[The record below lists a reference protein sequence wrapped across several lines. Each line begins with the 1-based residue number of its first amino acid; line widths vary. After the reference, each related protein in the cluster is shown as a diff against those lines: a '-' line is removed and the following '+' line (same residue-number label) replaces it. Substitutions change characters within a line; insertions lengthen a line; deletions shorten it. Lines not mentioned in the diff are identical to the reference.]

1 MDTTTQL
8 KPIETMSLKEIA
20 AEIKEHL
27 HRLEAEQKAKDPNE
41 EGRLRYFGASAY
53 AAGPKVGIQH
63 ITYRGARNFSRAAA
77 GCYLSLLR
85 VGEAP
90 TFSDPRIQEIEAN
103 EKATRTRKKEDRER
117 QEHEARRA
125 TYDRDRI
132 YAVTIPAQ
140 VVYVVCRQPPS
151 GREAAYRGALQ
162 YAARN
167 VVQIEGPVVEIRPED
182 VPEAD
187 QGKIPVV
194 PARYDFKDPTL
205 ENQPIEKWPR
215 R

>member
-1 MDTTTQL
+1 MAT
-8 KPIETMSLKEIA
+8 KPIEAMSLKEIA
-20 AEIKEHL
+20 AEINDNL
-27 HRLEAEQKAKDPNE
+27 RRLEAEQN
-41 EGRLRYFGASAY
+41 LRKTDGDRSRYYHAAASAS
-53 AAGPKVGIQH
+53 GPKVHIQH
-63 ITYRGARNFSRAAA
+63 VSYQGGRCFSKAAA

-85 VGEAP
+85 EGSAP

-103 EKATRTRKKEDRER
+103 ERATRSRKKEDRER

-167 VVQIEGPVVEIRPED
+167 VVQIEGPVVEVQPGD
-182 VPEAD
+182 VPDSD
-187 QGKIPVV
+187 QGKIPVA
-194 PARYDFKDPTL
+194 PAHYDFKDPAL
-205 ENQPIEKWPR
+205 ENLPIEKWPR
-215 R
+215 

>member
-1 MDTTTQL
+1 MNPTEL
-8 KPIETMSLKEIA
+8 KPIETMSLKDIA
-20 AEIKEHL
+20 AEINEHL
-27 HRLEAEQKAKDPNE
+27 RRLEAEQKAKDPNE

-63 ITYRGARNFSRAAA
+63 ITYRGARNFSREAAR
-77 GCYLSLLR
+77 CYLSLLR
-85 VGEAP
+85 AGEAP
-90 TFSDPRIQEIEAN
+90 TFADERISRIERDEAEAKSN
-103 EKATRTRKKEDRER
+103 RKAEKER
-117 QEHEARRA
+117 QEQEARRA

-167 VVQIEGPVVEIRPED
+167 VVQIEGPVVEVQPGD

-187 QGKIPVV
+187 QGTIPVV
-194 PARYDFKDPTL
+194 PARYDFKDPSL